1 MQALLV
7 IDMQRFVSD
16 RIARGITY
24 FPTDSIE
31 NMKSVI
37 AAFRSAGKPVIH
49 VRHETIEPGSDLHKT
64 SPHYPPVVGFEEQG
78 EETVWVKRTSSAF
91 SSTDL
96 QSWLQRAQI
105 TELTV
110 VGAVAGFCVNS
121 TVRSGCDLGFKMTVV
136 RDAVLSFPLDNAG
149 LSAES
154 IFNVTLGLLEAGFAR
169 GVNAAELMSQSS

>member
-49 VRHETIEPGSDLHKT
+49 VRHETIEPGSDLHKN

-78 EETVWVKRTSSAF
+78 EETYGLNGRLRRLVLPIFK
-91 SSTDL
+91 
-96 QSWLQRAQI
+96 
-105 TELTV
+105 
-110 VGAVAGFCVNS
+110 AGC
-121 TVRSGCDLGFKMTVV
+121 SGH
-136 RDAVLSFPLDNAG
+136 R
-149 LSAES
+149 
-154 IFNVTLGLLEAGFAR
+154 
-169 GVNAAELMSQSS
+169 

>member
-16 RIARGITY
+16 RLTRGIAH
-24 FPTDSIE
+24 FPADSIE

-37 AAFRSAGKPVIH
+37 AAFRSTGKPVIH
-49 VRHETIEPGSDLHKT
+49 VRHETTEPGSDLHKD
-64 SPHYPPVVGFEEQG
+64 SPQFPPVVGLEEQG

-91 SSTDL
+91 SSTRL
-96 QSWLQRAQI
+96 QGWLQQEQI
-105 TELTV
+105 TELV
-110 VGAVAGFCVNS
+110 VIGAVAGFCVNS
-121 TVRSGCDLGFKMTVV
+121 TVRSGSDLGFKMTVV

-149 LSAES
+149 LSAEK

-169 GVNAAELMSQSS
+169 GVNAAELMLQSN

>member
-49 VRHETIEPGSDLHKT
+49 VRHETMEPGSDLHKN
-64 SPHYPPVVGFEEQG
+64 SPQYPPVAGFEEQG

-96 QSWLQRAQI
+96 QRWLQRAQI

-149 LSAES
+149 LSAEN

-169 GVNAAELMSQSS
+169 GANATELMLQSS